1 MTFDF
6 VAVSSVAASG
16 VVAIATAVLA
26 VRTWRRT
33 RASELRMSITTSRGA
48 EINITANGIRAT
60 DSAALAAEITT
71 LLNQLEQQSS
81 EKSAEKDVSPQ
92 EGNESA

>member
-1 MTFDF
+1 
-6 VAVSSVAASG
+6 
-16 VVAIATAVLA
+16 
-26 VRTWRRT
+26 
-33 RASELRMSITTSRGA
+33 MSITTSRGA
-48 EINITANGIRAT
+48 EINITASGIRAT

-71 LLNQLEQQSS
+71 LLNQLEQQGS